1 MQEGGIP
8 LAFIKRDLIPRTPLQ
23 LSTLELH
30 EKGQENCMNQTRD
43 QGMHQEK
50 NQLCMNLGM
59 NHKLMEDCMNQER
72 NQGKR
77 EICMNAKVQN
87 FSDISNPMKQHL
99 LDTIDHIAI
108 PLVVRPDDAIELRR
122 ASERT
127 CKCVLM

>member
-30 EKGQENCMNQTRD
+30 EKGQENFLNQTID

-59 NHKLMEDCMNQER
+59 NHKLIEDCMNQEI
-72 NQGKR
+72 NQGNR
-77 EICMNAKVQN
+77 EICMNAKMQN
-87 FSDISNPMKQHL
+87 FSQISNPKMQNL
-99 LDTIDHIAI
+99 LDTIDHVAI
-108 PLVVRPDDAIELRR
+108 PVVIRPDEAIELRR